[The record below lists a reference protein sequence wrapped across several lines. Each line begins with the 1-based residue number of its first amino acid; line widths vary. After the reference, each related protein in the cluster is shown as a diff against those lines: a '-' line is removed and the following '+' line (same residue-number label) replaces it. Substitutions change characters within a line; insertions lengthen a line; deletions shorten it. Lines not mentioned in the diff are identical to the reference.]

1 MFEIAVVITQIAIL
15 IFVVTSMLAMGL
27 SLTIPQIMQPLK
39 NVRFVILALVASFV
53 VVPLFSYLIL
63 QVIPLQQGY
72 AIGLILMATAAG
84 PPFLPK
90 LALAAKGDAVYR
102 LACNAIET

>member
-1 MFEIAVVITQIAIL
+1 MAPCPGSEEVIFEIVVVITQI
-15 IFVVTSMLAMGL
+15 V
-27 SLTIPQIMQPLK
+27 QPLK
-39 NVRFVILALVASFV
+39 NLRFVILALVASFV

-90 LALAAKGDAVYR
+90 LAVAAKGDAVYR